1 MGKRRRTF
9 TPEFK
14 FQVAMEYLTGQ
25 KRRIEVLR
33 EYQLSDSTLERW
45 CRQLAER
52 GTRVFAATDDS
63 LLAQRE
69 QQIAELERMIGQ
81 LTMELAAAK
90 KASSWPDTRS

>member
-52 GTRVFAATDDS
+52 GPRVFAATDDS

-69 QQIAELERMIGQ
+69 QQIAELERLIGKRVTHDLPSNTVLTWDMI
-81 LTMELAAAK
+81 
-90 KASSWPDTRS
+90 R